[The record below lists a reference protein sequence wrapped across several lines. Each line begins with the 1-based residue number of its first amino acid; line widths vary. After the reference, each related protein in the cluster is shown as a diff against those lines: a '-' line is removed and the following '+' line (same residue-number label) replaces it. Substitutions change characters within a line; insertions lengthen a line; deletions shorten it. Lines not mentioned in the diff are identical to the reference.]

1 MRSIR
6 MWFAAAGILIFAAA
20 ASAQMGG
27 MMGGMGMGGS
37 FRGVWSPVVGAGALY
52 EMQNQRQGASGG
64 PQQIQIAIV
73 GQDTVNGQPA
83 YWMEMSMDSPRG
95 GGTIYIKYLFV
106 LEAGTVKPT
115 RMIIQPPG
123 RGPMEMPV
131 GGMGGGGQMG
141 GRGQQAPQS
150 ADISKQ
156 AQDLGSESVTVPAGT
171 FTAEHYK
178 SSDGADVWVSPKVS
192 PWGLVKMTSPNAN
205 MTLLKVI
212 TDAKDMITGTPQ
224 VFDPGQM
231 RPGGG
236 GPPQQ

>member
-6 MWFAAAGILIFAAA
+6 MWFAAAAILISGAA
-20 ASAQMGG
+20 ASAQMGF
-27 MMGGMGMGGS
+27 GGMGMGGS
-37 FRGVWSPVVGAGALY
+37 FRGVWNPVVGAGALY
-52 EMQNQRQGASGG
+52 EMQNQRQGPGG
-64 PQQIQIAIV
+64 GTSQMQIAIV

-95 GGTIYIKYLFV
+95 GGTMYVKQLYV
-106 LEAGTVKPT
+106 LDGGNVRVVK
-115 RMIIQPPG
+115 MIVQPPG
-123 RGPMEMPV
+123 RGPMEIPV

-141 GRGQQAPQS
+141 GRGQQQPQS

-156 AQDLGSESVTVPAGT
+156 GQDLGSESVTVPAGT

-192 PWGLVKMTSPNAN
+192 PWGLVKMTSPNSN
-205 MTLLKVI
+205 MTLLKVV

-224 VFDPGQM
+224 MMDPSQM